1 MPVTGNRT
9 IEVAFGRGTLPISL
23 PAAAEPTV
31 IRKSAL
37 PKLPDASAAIR
48 QAFEAPIGG
57 MPLRDLARG
66 RKSACILICDITRPV
81 PNRLF
86 LRPMIQD
93 MMQAGI
99 PLDRISI
106 LVATGLHRPNEGEEL
121 AEVVGD
127 PWVMA
132 EVKIANHFARNEHE
146 LQDFGFTK

>member
-57 MPLRDLARG
+57 MP
-66 RKSACILICDITRPV
+66 P
-81 PNRLF
+81 
-86 LRPMIQD
+86 
-93 MMQAGI
+93 
-99 PLDRISI
+99 
-106 LVATGLHRPNEGEEL
+106 
-121 AEVVGD
+121 
-127 PWVMA
+127 
-132 EVKIANHFARNEHE
+132 
-146 LQDFGFTK
+146 

>member
-57 MPLRDLARG
+57 RPLRDLARG

-86 LRPMIQD
+86 LRPMIETLTRN
-93 MMQAGI
+93 GI
-99 PLDRISI
+99 PSDRITV
-106 LVATGLHRPNEGEEL
+106 LVATGLHRPNEGNEL
-121 AEVVGD
+121 AELLGD
-127 PWVMA
+127 RCGL
-132 EVKIANHFARNEHE
+132 EGGR
-146 LQDFGFTK
+146 GG

>member
-48 QAFEAPIGG
+48 QAFERRSAA

-81 PNRLF
+81 PNRL
-86 LRPMIQD
+86 
-93 MMQAGI
+93 I
-99 PLDRISI
+99 PASDDRNSDTE
-106 LVATGLHRPNEGEEL
+106 AAFRSTGSPC
-121 AEVVGD
+121 
-127 PWVMA
+127 W
-132 EVKIANHFARNEHE
+132 
-146 LQDFGFTK
+146 